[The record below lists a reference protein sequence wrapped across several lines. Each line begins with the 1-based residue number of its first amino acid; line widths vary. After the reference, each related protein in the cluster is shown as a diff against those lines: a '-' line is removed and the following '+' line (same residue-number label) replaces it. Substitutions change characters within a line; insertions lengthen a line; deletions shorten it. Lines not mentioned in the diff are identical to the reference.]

1 MLLRHLRHFLSTK
14 GPRHALE
21 RTAEVVWRFALGGRR
36 FDRTLDLLERDL
48 GPRGVRMTFCVTAGL
63 IARHRPRIER
73 LAALGHEIA
82 SHGLF
87 HSRMDQLDYDRQLE
101 ILSESHRLL
110 SDAGFRICGYRSP
123 YLNSN
128 ADTVR
133 ALEESPYRW
142 TSGDL
147 IFWRNGFAAN
157 ATVHRL
163 DALYRIRESEE
174 RISVPEM
181 RGGRVEI
188 PLSAPDDEILY
199 ERYRVRDPG
208 LMLKTWRE
216 VSDQVYRGG
225 ELHHLMFHPERYPR
239 LREALTGLLD
249 DLVARRP
256 AVWMPTLNELADWW
270 RARSAWSWRRVGSR
284 VAVDAPAEAI
294 MLVKVPREAADSAGR
309 DDSTAGEAPLA
320 ESGSSELGTRNREP
334 LVRRLLSGGAGGDPS
349 RPDDR
354 AFAPLSG
361 SARGVSPRRGISGAA
376 VGGFGE
382 CFPLS
387 RPGRFRRGGGAG
399 VAGRDRPESEAAV
412 ASLALAGGIP
422 FGSGSVVGRLRHRP
436 ARFRRPNGAFLRGHG
451 FRVLRFGFRVPRG
464 AGIGDWG
471 LGTGWGLVA
480 VRRVACDNHCL
491 PAARCP
497 LPADIWSAAAE
508 RQGGGAPTGGRKPT
522 GRQTSVG
529 GAPKRSVDAALARA
543 WQRSPNL
550 LGIARPRNR

>member
-87 HSRMDQLDYDRQLE
+87 HSRMDQLDYDRQRE
-101 ILSESHRLL
+101 ILTESHRLL
-110 SDAGFRICGYRSP
+110 SDAGFRSSGYRSP
-123 YLNSN
+123 SLNSN

-216 VSDQVYRGG
+216 VSDQVYRRG
-225 ELHHLMFHPERYPR
+225 ELLHLMFHPERYPR
-239 LREALTGLLD
+239 LREALTGLIDHLA
-249 DLVARRP
+249 ARRP

-270 RARSAWSWRRVGSR
+270 RARSAWSWRRVGPR
-284 VAVDAPAEAI
+284 VAVDAPAEAVL
-294 MLVKVPREAADSAGR
+294 LVKMPREAADSASR

-320 ESGSSELGTRNREP
+320 ESGSSELGTRNSELGTGNRELGTWNREP
-334 LVRRLLSGGAGGDPS
+334 LFGDYCPVE
-349 RPDDR
+349 R
-354 AFAPLSG
+354 AETYPALTVG
-361 SARGVSPRRGISGAA
+361 LSPR
-376 VGGFGE
+376 
-382 CFPLS
+382 CP
-387 RPGRFRRGGGAG
+387 
-399 VAGRDRPESEAAV
+399 DRLE
-412 ASLALAGGIP
+412 
-422 FGSGSVVGRLRHRP
+422 
-436 ARFRRPNGAFLRGHG
+436 AFLHG
-451 FRVLRFGFRVPRG
+451 EGF
-464 AGIGDWG
+464 
-471 LGTGWGLVA
+471 LV
-480 VRRVACDNHCL
+480 R
-491 PAARCP
+491 
-497 LPADIWSAAAE
+497 
-508 RQGGGAPTGGRKPT
+508 
-522 GRQTSVG
+522 
-529 GAPKRSVDAALARA
+529 RSVDSGNVSLFLDRDDFDEAEGRGLLDEID
-543 WQRSPNL
+543 RSPKPL
-550 LGIARPRNR
+550 LRLWRWPGEYRSALVLSSDVCAIDLRDFAARTAHF